1 MDRLDKVILYP
12 TPGNSDRLEALG
24 TSPIKNAVPLS
35 ELLRRPEILYHS
47 LASFDPDCVS
57 TETEITEEIEIQ
69 IKYAGYIQR
78 QEEQVA
84 RLKKLEGMRLP
95 IEVNYENIPGL
106 STEVK
111 EKLGKI
117 RPLSMGQASRISG
130 ITPAALSILMV
141 YLKKLDHTGKNLK

>member
-1 MDRLDKVILYP
+1 
-12 TPGNSDRLEALG
+12 
-24 TSPIKNAVPLS
+24 
-35 ELLRRPEILYHS
+35 
-47 LASFDPDCVS
+47 LASFDPSCIS
-57 TETEITEEIEIQ
+57 TEPEIAEQVEIQ

-95 IEVNYENIPGL
+95 IEVNYKNIQGL

-111 EKLGKI
+111 EKLSRI
-117 RPLSMGQASRISG
+117 RPLSIGQASRISG

-141 YLKKLDHTGKNLK
+141 YLRKLDHTGKNLE